1 MPHSGGIHRAPP
13 RIERQRTAMNEIV
26 EQFRRAVRDIWLH
39 RWIGLI
45 AAWLIVVVG
54 AVAIYLMP
62 DQYEASARVYVDT
75 QSVLKPLMSGLTVEP
90 NLDQQVAMMSHT
102 LISRPN
108 LEKVVGMSDLNL
120 STKTSEQTESQIDY
134 LARSIE
140 MRSSGGI
147 NLYTIAFRNSNPE
160 AARKVVQSLLT
171 IFVESN
177 LGNKRKDS
185 DTARRFIDDQIKAYE
200 QKLTQAE
207 NALKEFKINNLAT
220 MSGGGRDY
228 FQQMSDA
235 GSELASAKLALEEA
249 QNGRDA
255 LRRQMVG
262 EDPILLNG
270 SDSSQS
276 VAVPEIDGRIAA
288 LKQRLDEMRLHFTD
302 AYPDI
307 ISTKRIISELEA
319 QKKAEIAAMA
329 KATPGRSPLSGNPVY
344 QQMQMQLAQS
354 EAEVASLKARVS
366 AYQDRFTKLKAAAN
380 NVPKIEADLQ
390 QLNRDYEVNKQ
401 NYEKLIARR
410 ESAQMSSDMDASAGL
425 VEFRV
430 IDPPRVSPRPVAPNR
445 PLLVTMVFL
454 GALVGGLG
462 VAFLMGQIRPTFS
475 DRKALREI
483 SGLPIL
489 GTVTMIWTDGQVR
502 TRRRKLTWFVA
513 GAAGLACVYGAG
525 LAFFLARS
533 YAA

>member
-1 MPHSGGIHRAPP
+1 
-13 RIERQRTAMNEIV
+13 MNEIL
-26 EQFRRAVRDIWLH
+26 EQLRRAVRDIWLH

-45 AAWLIVVVG
+45 AAWLIIIVG
-54 AVAIYLMP
+54 AVSVYLMP

-90 NLDQQVAMMSHT
+90 NIDQQIAMMSRT

-108 LEKVVGMSDLNL
+108 IEKVVGMSDLNL
-120 STKTSEQTESQIDY
+120 AAKTNEQTESQIDY
-134 LARSIE
+134 LTRSIQL
-140 MRSSGGI
+140 SASGGL
-147 NLYTIAFRNSNPE
+147 NLYTISFRNSNPE
-160 AARKVVQSLLT
+160 SARKVVQSLLT

-207 NALKEFKINNLAT
+207 NALKEFKINNLST

-235 GSELASAKLALEEA
+235 GNELAAAKLSLEEA
-249 QNGRDA
+249 ENARNA
-255 LRRQMVG
+255 LKRQMVG
-262 EDPILLNG
+262 EDPILLNASG
-270 SDSSQS
+270 DAQG
-276 VAVPEIDGRIAA
+276 VAVPEIDGRIQA

-307 ISTKRIISELEA
+307 ISTKRIIAELEA
-319 QKKAEIAAMA
+319 QKKTEIAAMT
-329 KATPGRSPLSGNPVY
+329 KALPNGRPSLATNPVY
-344 QQMQMQLAQS
+344 QQMQVQLAQS
-354 EAEVASLKARVS
+354 ESEVASLQTRVANYQARF
-366 AYQDRFTKLKAAAN
+366 DRLKAAAN

-445 PLLVTMVFL
+445 SMLVSMVFL
-454 GALVGGLG
+454 GALAGGVGI
-462 VAFLMGQIRPTFS
+462 AFLMGQIRPTFS
-475 DRKALREI
+475 DRKALREV

-489 GTVTMIWTDGQVR
+489 GTVTMIWTDSQVR
-502 TRRRKLTWFVA
+502 SRRRKLTWFIA
-513 GAAGLACVYGAG
+513 GAAGLVLMYGVG
-525 LAFFLARS
+525 LTFFIARS

>member
-1 MPHSGGIHRAPP
+1 
-13 RIERQRTAMNEIV
+13 MNEIV

-45 AAWLIVVVG
+45 AAWLIVIVG
-54 AVAIYLMP
+54 AVSVYLMP

-90 NLDQQVAMMSHT
+90 NLDQQIAMMSRT

-108 LEKVVGMSDLNL
+108 IEKVVGMSDLNL
-120 STKTSEQTESQIDY
+120 VSKTSEQTEGQIDY
-134 LARSIE
+134 LTRAIDL
-140 MRSSGGI
+140 RSSGGI

-160 AARKVVQSLLT
+160 TARKVVQSLLT

-185 DTARRFIDDQIKAYE
+185 DSARRFIDDQIKSYE

-220 MSGGGRDY
+220 MPGGGKDY
-228 FQQMSDA
+228 FAQMSEA
-235 GSELASAKLALEEA
+235 GNELATARLALEEA
-249 QNGRDA
+249 ENGRVA
-255 LRRQMVG
+255 LKKQIAG
-262 EDPILLNG
+262 EDTVLLG
-270 SDSSQS
+270 GGESQS
-276 VAVPEIDGRIAA
+276 VAIPEIDTRIAA
-288 LKQRLDEMRLHFTD
+288 LKHNLDEMRLHFTD

-307 ISTKRIISELEA
+307 ISTKRIIKELEE
-319 QKKAEIAAMA
+319 QKKAEVAAMV
-329 KATPGRSPLSGNPVY
+329 KASPGRSPLSSNPVF
-344 QQMQMQLAQS
+344 QQLQVQLAQ
-354 EAEVASLKARVS
+354 AESDVASLKTRVASYEAR
-366 AYQDRFTKLKAAAN
+366 YNKLKSAAN

-390 QLNRDYEVNKQ
+390 QLNRDYEVNKS
-401 NYEKLIARR
+401 NYEKLIGRR

-445 PLLVTMVFL
+445 VTLVSMVFL
-454 GALVGGLG
+454 GALAGGMG
-462 VAFLMGQIRPTFS
+462 IAFLMGQIRPTFS

-502 TRRRKLTWFVA
+502 QRRRKLTWFVA
-513 GAAGLACVYGAG
+513 GAAGLVCLYGAG

>member
-1 MPHSGGIHRAPP
+1 
-13 RIERQRTAMNEIV
+13 MNEIV
-26 EQFRRAVRDIWLH
+26 DQVRRIVRDIWLH

-45 AAWLIVVVG
+45 AAWLIVIVG
-54 AVAIYLMP
+54 AVAVYLLP

-90 NLDQQVAMMSHT
+90 NLDQQIAMMSRT

-120 STKTSEQTESQIDY
+120 VAKTSDQSDSQIDY
-134 LARSIE
+134 LSRTIE
-140 MRSSGGI
+140 MKSSGGL
-147 NLYTIAFRNSNPE
+147 NLYTISFRNSNPE
-160 AARKVVQSLLT
+160 SARKVVQSLLT

-200 QKLTQAE
+200 QKLSQAE

-220 MSGGGRDY
+220 MPGNGRDY

-235 GSELASAKLALEEA
+235 ASELATAKLALEEA
-249 QNGRDA
+249 TNSRDA
-255 LRRQMVG
+255 YRRQMAG
-262 EDPILLNG
+262 EDPVLLSNA
-270 SDSSQS
+270 DNLQ
-276 VAVPEIDGRIAA
+276 AVVSPEIDGRIAA
-288 LKQRLDEMRLHFTD
+288 LKQKLDEMRLHFTE

-307 ISTKRIISELEA
+307 ISTKRIIAELEE
-319 QKKAEIAAMA
+319 QKKKEIASMT
-329 KATPGRSPLSGNPVY
+329 KASPGRSPLSGNPVY
-344 QQMQMQLAQS
+344 VQLQMQAAQS
-354 EAEVASLKARVS
+354 DSDVAALKTRVASYEAR
-366 AYQDRFTKLKAAAN
+366 YNKLKAAAN

-390 QLNRDYEVNKQ
+390 QLNRDYDINKA
-401 NYEKLIARR
+401 NYEKLISRR

-445 PLLVTMVFL
+445 VMLVSFVFL
-454 GALVGGLG
+454 GALAGGVG
-462 VAFLMGQIRPTFS
+462 VAFAIGQIRPTFS

-502 TRRRKLTWFVA
+502 QRRRRLTWFIA
-513 GAAGLACVYGAG
+513 GTAGLISIYGVG

-533 YAA
+533 YTA

>member
-1 MPHSGGIHRAPP
+1 
-13 RIERQRTAMNEIV
+13 MNEIV

-54 AVAIYLMP
+54 AISVYLMP

-90 NLDQQVAMMSHT
+90 NLDQQIAMMSRT

-120 STKTSEQTESQIDY
+120 TTKTNDQADTQIDY
-134 LARSIE
+134 LSRSIE

-147 NLYTIAFRNSNPE
+147 NLYTIAFRNSNPDS
-160 AARKVVQSLLT
+160 ARKVVQSLLT

-235 GSELASAKLALEEA
+235 GNELANAKLQLDEA
-249 QNGRDA
+249 ENGRDA
-255 LRRQMVG
+255 LRRQVAG
-262 EDPILLNG
+262 EDPVLLG
-270 SDSSQS
+270 GAGDSSPGGVS
-276 VAVPEIDGRIAA
+276 SEIDGRISA

-307 ISTKRIISELEA
+307 ISTKRIIAELEA
-319 QKKAEIAAMA
+319 QKKTEIAAMT
-329 KATPGRSPLSGNPVY
+329 KAAPGRAPLSNNPVY
-344 QQMQMQLAQS
+344 QQLQVQLAQS
-354 EAEVASLKARVS
+354 EAEVASLKSRVANYDAR
-366 AYQDRFTKLKAAAN
+366 FNKLRAAAN

-390 QLNRDYEVNKQ
+390 QLNRDYEVNKA

-445 PLLVTMVFL
+445 ALLVSMVFL
-454 GALVGGLG
+454 GALVGGIG

-475 DRKALREI
+475 DRKALRDI

-502 TRRRKLTWFVA
+502 QRRRRLTWFI
-513 GAAGLACVYGAG
+513 AATASLVCVYGAG

>member
-1 MPHSGGIHRAPP
+1 
-13 RIERQRTAMNEIV
+13 MNEIV
-26 EQFRRAVRDIWLH
+26 EQFRRALRDIWLH

-45 AAWLIVVVG
+45 AAWLIVIVG
-54 AVAIYLMP
+54 AVAVYLMP

-90 NLDQQVAMMSHT
+90 NLDQQIAMMSRT

-108 LEKVVGMSDLNL
+108 IEKVVGMSDLNL
-120 STKTSEQTESQIDY
+120 IAKTNEQTETQIDY
-134 LARSIE
+134 LTRSIYLQ
-140 MRSSGGI
+140 SSGGI
-147 NLYTIAFRNSNPE
+147 NLYTIAFRNSNPDS
-160 AARKVVQSLLT
+160 ARKVVQSLLT

-220 MSGGGRDY
+220 MSGNGKDY
-228 FQQMSDA
+228 FAQMSEA
-235 GSELASAKLALEEA
+235 GNELATARLALEEA
-249 QNGRDA
+249 ENGRTA
-255 LRRQMVG
+255 LRRQIAG
-262 EDPILLNG
+262 EDTVLLG
-270 SDSSQS
+270 SGNDAQNVS
-276 VAVPEIDGRIAA
+276 VPEIDSRIGA
-288 LKQRLDEMRLHFTD
+288 LKRNLDEMRLRFTD

-307 ISTKRIISELEA
+307 ISTKRIIGELES
-319 QKKAEIAAMA
+319 QKKAEVAAMV
-329 KATPGRSPLSGNPVY
+329 KAAPNRSPLSGNPVF
-344 QQMQMQLAQS
+344 QQLQVQIAQ
-354 EAEVASLKARVS
+354 AESDVASLQTRVAS
-366 AYQDRFTKLKAAAN
+366 YENRYNKLKAAAN

-390 QLNRDYEVNKQ
+390 QLNRDYEVNKA
-401 NYEKLIARR
+401 NYEKLIGRR

-445 PLLVTMVFL
+445 VLLVSMVFL
-454 GALVGGLG
+454 GALAGGVG

-502 TRRRKLTWFVA
+502 ARRRKFTWFVA
-513 GAAGLACVYGAG
+513 GAAGLVCLYGAG